1 MADYFSDY
9 IVDTML
15 TTETYADPRAKAAAE
30 EHLEEQCDMPYPS
43 RSNSCQGSRA
53 MSVYTEYGTYTRET
67 VHQVYSPR
75 ASAEIPATTQQ
86 SPSSWKRKFSINSP
100 FKKNHNQ
107 KKRPAE
113 LMEPT
118 PSPRH
123 SPGSSSKSFFPAVQF
138 HRPSMIRRNAWIGRS
153 KEEVGETEPVDA
165 CITGTEQFAVD
176 EPDAVVAEPE
186 PQSEVGDT
194 AQRRPIDVSDTQEE
208 RPKKRPRLA
217 SLPSFVGRLS
227 KSFYSAFKELWFEG
241 NENIFPVTAWLDS
254 SQRVNIAQWR
264 FR

>member
-1 MADYFSDY
+1 MADYFSEY

-30 EHLEEQCDMPYPS
+30 EHLEEQCDMPYPP
-43 RSNSCQGSRA
+43 RPNSCQGSRT
-53 MSVYTEYGTYTRET
+53 MSFYTEYGTYTRET
-67 VHQVYSPR
+67 VHQVYSAR
-75 ASAEIPATTQQ
+75 ASAEIPAATQE
-86 SPSSWKRKFSINSP
+86 SPSSWKRKFSISSP
-100 FKKNHNQ
+100 FTKSQNQ

-113 LMEPT
+113 LMEPA

-123 SPGSSSKSFFPAVQF
+123 SLGFSPKCFFPAVQF

-176 EPDAVVAEPE
+176 GSDAVVAEPE
-186 PQSEVGDT
+186 PQPEAGDM

-217 SLPSFVGRLS
+217 YLPSFVGRLS
-227 KSFYSAFKELWFEG
+227 KSFYSAFEELWFEG
-241 NENIFPVTAWLDS
+241 NGNICLSDC
-254 SQRVNIAQWR
+254 IA
-264 FR
+264 